1 MKTAVEERKVR
12 MAPSVPPIDPT
23 VLDDL
28 VSANRVLYTKNIVDG
43 LGHVSVRHDKNPE
56 MYVMAAERAPGLV
69 TKDDLAIYD
78 LDSNALTLRE
88 RRPYNERFI
97 HGEIYKARP
106 DVHSVVHCHT
116 PSLVTFC
123 VCHTPLRPL
132 YHMSGFLGRGV
143 ARFEIREVAGMTDM
157 LVSSGALGAAL
168 AKSLADK
175 QIVLMRGHGATMAG
189 QSIKHAVYRA
199 IYASLNATMQMDA
212 MRLGEITYLSDE
224 EALKGMEIND
234 RFVDRSWAL
243 WKQEATSVGGKV
255 I

>member
-1 MKTAVEERKVR
+1 MVQ
-12 MAPSVPPIDPT
+12 SVDKS
-23 VLDDL
+23 LLEDL
-28 VSANRVLYTKNIVDG
+28 VAANRILYAKNIVDG
-43 LGHVSVRHDKNPE
+43 LGHVSVRHDKEPGF
-56 MYVMAAERAPGLV
+56 YLLAAEKAPGLV
-69 TKDDLAIYD
+69 TAEDLAIYD
-78 LDSNALTLRE
+78 LDSNAQTLRE

-106 DVHSVVHCHT
+106 DIHAVVHCHT

-143 ARFEIREVAGMTDM
+143 ARFEIRETAGMTDM
-157 LVSSGALGAAL
+157 LVSSPPLGAAL
-168 AKSLADK
+168 ARSLADK

-189 QSIKHAVYRA
+189 QSVKHAVYRA
-199 IYASLNATMQMDA
+199 IYAALNATMQMDA
-212 MRLGEITYLSDE
+212 MRLGEVTYLSDE

-243 WKQEATSVGGKV
+243 WKQEAMAGK
-255 I
+255 